1 MCKDGRVTKSACLRV
16 YSPEVSGSSDP
27 VPGFVRTYGIL
38 SEEEGDSHWTVEWEG
53 RRLVCPRNLRLRVLE
68 STVAFA
74 NAFRG
79 LGSGLIPEA
88 AAQAADRELKNYHRS
103 NPEHRSHILTSAW
116 HVPVRWFAAFDPSEK
131 EVYEGPEGPRLR
143 FRTDIDQARSR
154 VKRSYEILTKLA
166 VFVGP
171 AEELNQVLAWLEPF
185 PDGSMV
191 ELDYAEVS
199 ELFDPQELV
208 FDDSCDQVN
217 ESIDA
222 LEAGDMMRAG
232 ECYGR
237 VVTRWAPAFSVTF
250 SN

>member
-1 MCKDGRVTKSACLRV
+1 MVTKSAFLRV

-53 RRLVCPRNLRLRVLE
+53 KRLVCPRNLRLRVLE

-79 LGSGLIPEA
+79 LGAGLVPEG
-88 AAQAADRELKNYHRS
+88 AAQAADRELKDYHRDH
-103 NPEHRSHILTSAW
+103 PGHRSHILTSAW
-116 HVPVRWFAAFDPSEK
+116 HIPVRWFSAFHPSER

-143 FRTDIDQARSR
+143 FRTDIDNARRR
-154 VKRSYEILTKLA
+154 VKRAYEILTKLA

-185 PDGSMV
+185 PEDSMV
-191 ELDYAEVS
+191 ELDYGEVS
-199 ELFDPQELV
+199 ALFDPQELV
-208 FDDSCDQVN
+208 FDDSCEQVN
-217 ESIDA
+217 LSIDA